1 MKEESRISSSST
13 IKPHSVSSTQGKKA
27 PTQGSGQRSSKV
39 WGMLCSDLSAR
50 DWTRAGN
57 KNAISLTTVVMELR
71 AGSYPQEAPGC
82 GSGK

>member
-1 MKEESRISSSST
+1 
-13 IKPHSVSSTQGKKA
+13 
-27 PTQGSGQRSSKV
+27 
-39 WGMLCSDLSAR
+39 MLCSDLSAR

-57 KNAISLTTVVMELR
+57 KNVISLTSVVMEVR